1 MKFREVSRSSPRP
14 DRPVQNSSHV
24 SSGPQSTQYCRDS
37 GTNHEYSRPQPLLYL
52 VLGEGRLTK
61 PFAALPF
68 VKNASL
74 TPEPPL
80 LRRAKFPARRSN
92 AKVAVPCSLQFR
104 REDLIYSSWPSVQ
117 ACQACPRRA
126 HKSGPLV

>member
-1 MKFREVSRSSPRP
+1 MKFREMSRSSPRR

-24 SSGPQSTQYCRDS
+24 SSGPQSMQYCRDS

-52 VLGEGRLTK
+52 VLGEGRLAK

-68 VKNASL
+68 AQNASL

-80 LRRAKFPARRSN
+80 LRRSKFPARRLT
-92 AKVAVPCSLQFR
+92 AKSALSCSL
-104 REDLIYSSWPSVQ
+104 L
-117 ACQACPRRA
+117 
-126 HKSGPLV
+126 